1 MALNLGNLA
10 HAHLMLGQPATAR
23 VHMREMLRLAR
34 QLGAVPRV
42 LDALLNLAEILIA
55 EGQAA
60 RGLHLIGLIRGH
72 PAAEYQTQQ
81 EVERIVGAVQM
92 EPAEVAVA
100 LAHGA
105 TLDLETVVQAIE
117 AQRL

>member
-1 MALNLGNLA
+1 
-10 HAHLMLGQPATAR
+10 MLGQPATAR
-23 VHMREMLRLAR
+23 VHVREMLRLAR

-55 EGQAA
+55 EGQTV

-72 PAAEYQTQQ
+72 PAAEFQMQQ
-81 EVERIVGAVQM
+81 EVERIVAVPL
-92 EPAEVAVA
+92 EPAAVEAA

-105 TLDLETVVQAIE
+105 TLDLEAVVQDVE
-117 AQRL
+117 AERL